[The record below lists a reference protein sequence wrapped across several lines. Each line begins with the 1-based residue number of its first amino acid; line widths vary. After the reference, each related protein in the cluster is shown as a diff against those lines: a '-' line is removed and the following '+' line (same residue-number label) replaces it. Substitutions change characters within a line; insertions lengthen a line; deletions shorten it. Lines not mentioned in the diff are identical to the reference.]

1 VHDLVELALRYA
13 ARPGSHATAIS
24 ALGIVRSDR
33 PSPRIHSV
41 HRPSL
46 CFLAQGA
53 KEVILGAEV
62 YRYASQEFLFSSVD
76 LPVTGE
82 VTEASPR
89 RPYLCLVLAIDP
101 RQVFDLVSEAGDAL
115 RPSRTSGQAM
125 FVERR
130 DPRMSDAFLRLLQT
144 LDSAAEARVLA
155 SGVIRE
161 ITYRLLSGRYGD
173 VVRALGVADSQ
184 THRIAKVIERL
195 KLEFARPLRTAE
207 LARLAGMSPS
217 SFHQHFKD
225 VTALSPH
232 QYQQHLRLQEARR
245 LLAAPHESAAA
256 IGFRVGYESASQF
269 SREYARLFGLPPSSD
284 ARRMAAPEALLGRP
298 AEPRRAVARR
308 GR

>member
-1 VHDLVELALRYA
+1 MDDLVELALRYA
-13 ARPGSHATAIS
+13 NQPGTHATAIA
-24 ALGIVRSDR
+24 ALSIVRSDR
-33 PSPRIHSV
+33 PSPRIHAV

-53 KEVILGAEV
+53 KQVSLGAEV
-62 YRYASQEFLFSSVD
+62 YRYASQEFLFSSVE

-82 VTEASPR
+82 ISAASPKQ
-89 RPYLCLVLAIDP
+89 PYLCLVLAIEP
-101 RQVFDLVSEAGDAL
+101 RHVFDVVTEAGELL
-115 RPSRTSGQAM
+115 RPSRTSAQAM

-130 DPRMSDAFLRLLQT
+130 DPRMTDAFLRLLQT
-144 LDSAAEARVLA
+144 LHSPAEARVLA

-161 ITYRLLSGRYGD
+161 ITYRLLSGRYGE
-173 VVRALGVADSQ
+173 VVRALGIADSQ

-217 SFHQHFKD
+217 SFHHHFKN

-245 LLAAPHESAAA
+245 LLAAPHESAAE

-284 ARRMAAPEALLGRP
+284 AKRMAVPQPVLGK
-298 AEPRRAVARR
+298 AVARR